1 MDSANDTKTSYWGSH
16 VFEFT
21 FTGTS
26 LSIELKTPQN
36 QRSLVAFIDNATV
49 VFDVVNGVGN
59 LTATPLSEGTHAVR
73 IITPG
78 NHAGPNASRNEPF
91 VLKGLWVDKGAT
103 VLKTDNRKPTMEI
116 VGDSISDGWYGMTAL
131 GYAGELLLGYNTVN
145 VAFAGITLSDNAP
158 SAPAFPPYSNG
169 METMYF
175 KQTND
180 PTNQNAPNWD
190 FAIYQPEAIMINIGT
205 NDFGRGVKSEDFEKT
220 YVDFLQKLRR
230 KNPNAVI
237 YAVSPFGGMLDGETF
252 IHFMEEPISKAVA
265 QVNAAGD
272 RKVVYIDTSG
282 WLTQENVKT
291 YIANESPY
299 FLHPSVTGI
308 SYLGGK
314 VAAAVQAANK
324 ELEKIP
330 ENPESNPESKP
341 ESKPESNLESKQES
355 KPESAPGETS
365 DGILSS
371 TPVAT
376 PEDGSV
382 ASSGEVQDPSSAV
395 SSSEHSGSEPNP
407 VPAMIGAFVLGS
419 AVASAAAA
427 GAIVVK
433 KKKGKKNQNK

>member
-1 MDSANDTKTSYWGSH
+1 
-16 VFEFT
+16 
-21 FTGTS
+21 
-26 LSIELKTPQN
+26 
-36 QRSLVAFIDNATV
+36 
-49 VFDVVNGVGN
+49 
-59 LTATPLSEGTHAVR
+59 
-73 IITPG
+73 
-78 NHAGPNASRNEPF
+78 
-91 VLKGLWVDKGAT
+91 
-103 VLKTDNRKPTMEI
+103 MEI

-175 KQTND
+175 KQIND

-252 IHFMEEPISKAVA
+252 VHFMEEPISKAVA

-291 YIANESPY
+291 YIANESPH

-314 VAAAVQAANK
+314 VAAAVQTANK

-330 ENPESNPESKP
+330 VTPKSKP
-341 ESKPESNLESKQES
+341 ES

-365 DGILSS
+365 DGILSNTPATS
-371 TPVAT
+371 T
-376 PEDGSV
+376 EDGSD

-407 VPAMIGAFVLGS
+407 VPAMIGSFVLGS

-433 KKKGKKNQNK
+433 KKKRKKSE